1 MKRYYVNK
9 DAKIQDGQHEVHHE
23 DCENLS
29 NEAYNIYLGEF
40 NTCIGAL
47 ARAKRI
53 FPGSNGCR
61 TCCNFCHTREPK
73 TQFSYLRP
81 G

>member
-40 NTCIGAL
+40 NTCIGAV
-47 ARAKRI
+47 AKAKRI
-53 FPGSNGCR
+53 FPGSNGCAGPVAIFAIPGSQKL
-61 TCCNFCHTREPK
+61 NF
-73 TQFSYLRP
+73 LI
-81 G
+81 